1 MKKISGVINVVI
13 ITFIVLVCVK
23 NSASTPVDFIF
34 ATPSMPLFVLLLM
47 TFVLGMIFGR
57 TLFSMLT
64 KKQKK

>member
-1 MKKISGVINVVI
+1 MKTISGVINVVI
-13 ITFIVLVCVK
+13 LTFIVLVCVK

-34 ATPSMPLFVLLLM
+34 AQPTMPLFVLLLL
-47 TFVLGMIFGR
+47 TFVLGMVFGR